1 MKPSKTPIYIE
12 FKEASV
18 HVLDGD
24 QGAEFPIE
32 REAGRVTAASA
43 ALLSNGLR
51 GFLQREGAVGPRQAI
66 CALPARGITMR
77 TISLPASATK
87 DDSRRLL
94 AMQIEA
100 QFPVPPSE
108 LAWGYARLPDNGS
121 AQAEFLVAATKREV
135 IEEYNALLGHGG
147 ISAQF
152 TPAALARVAALPGEA
167 EVALVEIGAEKSE
180 LIVVDAQG
188 RPSLRVLNWGRA
200 HLSDPDALGRL
211 LPETAGRKLFLS
223 GAPSPAQSI
232 SAVGKAFRAESLV
245 LRSGP
250 GMTSA
255 TAGLQR
261 AAERGQTLLFLGGQD
276 EPVQRFVAP
285 RLWKWPAIAA
295 GLLLLAIS
303 LRYAEAMF
311 FQSQVSA
318 KLAELNKYRGT
329 LPNVEKELGFLTYIK
344 TNQPPYLDTIAVV
357 ASSAPPGTRLDQ
369 VSIVRR
375 GEVSLRGSIQNPQGP
390 EQFRTKLI
398 GSGFFSKVVVEE
410 QGPGGQDRNKL
421 NFRITAILKP
431 EGERKVLPP
440 DPPSTNKTAGA
451 SSPGGPMPMGEPMM
465 VPPGAFPP
473 GMPSGAMPPG
483 AMPPGAVPSGTPSG
497 VVPQSA
503 PPTP

>member
-1 MKPSKTPIYIE
+1 M
-12 FKEASV
+12 
-18 HVLDGD
+18 HVLDGE

-32 REAGRVTAASA
+32 RESGRVTASSA
-43 ALLSNGLR
+43 AMLSNELR
-51 GFLQREGAVGPRQAI
+51 GFLQREGSFWPRQAI
-66 CALPARGITMR
+66 CALPARGITVR
-77 TISLPASATK
+77 TISLPASAAK

-108 LAWGYARLPDNGS
+108 LAWGFARLPDNGS
-121 AQAEFLVAATKREV
+121 AQVEFLVAAGKREL
-135 IEEYNALLGHGG
+135 IDEYTTLLAPGG

-152 TPAALARVAALPGEA
+152 TPAALARVGALSREGGVSLL
-167 EVALVEIGAEKSE
+167 EVGAEKSE
-180 LIVVDAQG
+180 LIVVDGKG

-200 HLSDPDALGRL
+200 HLSDLDALGRL
-211 LPETAGRKLFLS
+211 LPDAAGTKLFLS
-223 GAPSPAQSI
+223 GAPAQSI
-232 SAVGKAFRAESLV
+232 TSGDGTTLRAEPLA

-250 GMTSA
+250 GMTAA

-261 AAERGQTLLFLGGQD
+261 TAERGGTLLFFGGQD
-276 EPVQRFVAP
+276 EPVQRFVAG
-285 RLWKWPAIAA
+285 RVWKWPAIAA

-311 FQSQVSA
+311 FQSQAST

-344 TNQPPYLDTIAVV
+344 TNQPPYLDTIAVL

-421 NFRITAILKP
+421 NFRITAVLKP

-440 DPPSTNKTAGA
+440 EPPSTNKTAGA
-451 SSPGGPMPMGEPMM
+451 SSPGGPGPMPMGEPMVM
-465 VPPGAFPP
+465 PPGAFPP
-473 GMPSGAMPPG
+473 GMPPGAMPPGAMPPG
-483 AMPPGAVPSGTPSG
+483 AMPPGAVPAGTTPG
-497 VVPQSA
+497 VMPQPV